1 MASGSRYA
9 PLAEDD
15 FESDD
20 PGLHTHPAPS
30 QAHTRLASPTAT
42 LQALGIINQ
51 AYVDWTISVTRDIT
65 RREVVNVY
73 NVLGGKLYEHRND
86 FLNECDTTHATFKEL
101 DTSMTGLHTKAD
113 TARNLALKA
122 VEENKQLKAELVTV
136 NADLEVLNRNNTELV
151 KQYKELAAK
160 FTQLE
165 QGLSTRTTLS
175 ISTAPAPVVSQASR
189 IKASEPPKY
198 KGNKGSDI
206 TLEQWLQKMGLW
218 FCVQNITTDDNKI
231 TLALMYLEG
240 GAHDYVKDYVET
252 ASSGRT
258 LGSWT
263 DFVNRLKAGYR
274 QLAPEKTAQTS
285 LEEWCSKSH
294 STVIQFAENFRRYA
308 SKSGYADVELIQRI
322 DNQVGKN
329 SQILTVMTAMRQ
341 VNPVLILTKWEHYLH
356 WVLKLEME
364 TRGNQ
369 AKSSSQQHTTSRPP
383 RDPNTIDV
391 DAMCKPEKLLKEQL
405 KCLDKKLCFR
415 CSKHKFTT
423 GQK

>member
-1 MASGSRYA
+1 YRISAPPLPSFARRDPIDLLAIVGSKAVFDRKNQLLDIPHDHRLALQRIGDKLEWILDNITENGTSWTRSQQQNVDWFCKEFGKIKFSGLGQNFERSRYA

-30 QAHTRLASPTAT
+30 QAHTRPASPTAT
-42 LQALGIINQ
+42 LQAYSEIQWIYTGVEYGSLEDAIRDSANSLGITNQ

-101 DTSMTGLHTKAD
+101 DASMTGLHTKAD
-113 TARNLALKA
+113 TAGNLTLKA
-122 VEENKQLKAELVTV
+122 VEENKQLKAELATV

-151 KQYKELAAK
+151 KRYKELAAK

-165 QGLSTRTTLS
+165 QGLSTRTTLG

-218 FCVQNITTDDNKI
+218 FRVQNITTDNDKI

-240 GAHDYVKDYVET
+240 GAHDYVEDYVET
-252 ASSGRT
+252 ASNGGT
-258 LGSWT
+258 LGS
-263 DFVNRLKAGYR
+263 
-274 QLAPEKTAQTS
+274 
-285 LEEWCSKSH
+285 
-294 STVIQFAENFRRYA
+294 
-308 SKSGYADVELIQRI
+308 
-322 DNQVGKN
+322 
-329 SQILTVMTAMRQ
+329 
-341 VNPVLILTKWEHYLH
+341 
-356 WVLKLEME
+356 
-364 TRGNQ
+364 
-369 AKSSSQQHTTSRPP
+369 
-383 RDPNTIDV
+383 
-391 DAMCKPEKLLKEQL
+391 
-405 KCLDKKLCFR
+405 
-415 CSKHKFTT
+415 
-423 GQK
+423 

>member
-1 MASGSRYA
+1 MASGSRYT

-20 PGLHTHPAPS
+20 LGLHTHPAPS

-42 LQALGIINQ
+42 LQAYPEIQWIYAGVEYGSLEDAIRASANSLGITNQ

-73 NVLGGKLYEHRND
+73 NVLGGKLYEHQND

-122 VEENKQLKAELVTV
+122 VKENKQLKAELVTV
-136 NADLEVLNRNNTELV
+136 HADLEVLNRNNTELV

-165 QGLSTRTTLS
+165 QGLSTRTTLG
-175 ISTAPAPVVSQASR
+175 IITAPAPVVSQTSR

-218 FCVQNITTDDNKI
+218 F
-231 TLALMYLEG
+231 
-240 GAHDYVKDYVET
+240 
-252 ASSGRT
+252 
-258 LGSWT
+258 
-263 DFVNRLKAGYR
+263 
-274 QLAPEKTAQTS
+274 
-285 LEEWCSKSH
+285 
-294 STVIQFAENFRRYA
+294 
-308 SKSGYADVELIQRI
+308 
-322 DNQVGKN
+322 
-329 SQILTVMTAMRQ
+329 
-341 VNPVLILTKWEHYLH
+341 
-356 WVLKLEME
+356 
-364 TRGNQ
+364 
-369 AKSSSQQHTTSRPP
+369 
-383 RDPNTIDV
+383 
-391 DAMCKPEKLLKEQL
+391 
-405 KCLDKKLCFR
+405 
-415 CSKHKFTT
+415 
-423 GQK
+423 